1 MAKEIKFGA
10 EARAALEA
18 GVNKLA
24 DTVRVTLGP
33 KGRNVVLDKP
43 YGAPLITR
51 CHYSTIL
58 LCGFQGK
65 FFCTVLNF
73 RFTEHPA
80 NHNQHQ
86 SAPQYPI
93 SSVSMH
99 PDSPHNIS
107 DSFFR

>member
-43 YGAPLITR
+43 YGAPLITN
-51 CHYSTIL
+51 
-58 LCGFQGK
+58 
-65 FFCTVLNF
+65 VL
-73 RFTEHPA
+73 
-80 NHNQHQ
+80 Q
-86 SAPQYPI
+86 SQKKSNWKTDLKTWAH
-93 SSVSMH
+93 S
-99 PDSPHNIS
+99 
-107 DSFFR
+107 